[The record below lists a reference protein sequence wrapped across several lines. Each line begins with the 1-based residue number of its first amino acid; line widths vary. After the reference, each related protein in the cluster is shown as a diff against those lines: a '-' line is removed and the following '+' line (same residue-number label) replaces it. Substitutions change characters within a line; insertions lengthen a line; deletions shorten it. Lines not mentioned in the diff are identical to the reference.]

1 MPMTIQKLLTTL
13 ESGRVAAVSR
23 REWSTLGREFAESEA
38 HETGIAGKLRLGK
51 IGGRLVAVEEVEP
64 DLVAVR
70 PLASAKAATRFVKA
84 RIDAYDRL
92 WDG

>member
-1 MPMTIQKLLTTL
+1 MGDK
-13 ESGRVAAVSR
+13 EERS
-23 REWSTLGREFAESEA
+23 FA
-38 HETGIAGKLRLGK
+38 RLIEPRQG
-51 IGGRLVAVEEVEP
+51 EVHRCVRTP

-84 RIDAYDRL
+84 RLDAYDRL